1 MKSVPLFLS
10 KRETISTLLVI
21 VVLFLSS
28 LSYEFYKYKKIT
40 TYSLHV
46 ANAKVINSYQKANK
60 DYRVLK
66 LKSKDLIFYTTNQK
80 TLSRGD
86 EVKAIIYTKNINFYS
101 YLKGFYAPLKSL
113 HVKSKAEK
121 NSIVDFVQ
129 TQHSSFIAK
138 EIYSAL
144 FFSMPISKGLRENIT
159 KWGIAHLVAISGFH
173 LGILSAILFFLLK
186 PIYTFFQD
194 RYFPY
199 RNRTADLAF
208 IIFLLLGSYAYFIDM
223 TPSVLRAYIMS
234 LIGFF
239 LFSRNVKI
247 VSFGTLFF
255 TASVVLIL
263 FPKLMF
269 SIAFWFSVSGVFF
282 IFLFLY
288 HFSNLSKVSIF
299 ILLHFWVYVLML
311 PVVHFIFEVFSV
323 YQFFSPILSM
333 LFVLFCPLSLA
344 LHVVG
349 LGAVMDSFLIWFFSL
364 HVEID
369 LIVAPL
375 WFFVSY
381 IVLSLLATRFKLL
394 AFFLPLFA
402 LSLFFI

>member
-46 ANAKVINSYQKANK
+46 ANAKVLNSYQKEDK

-80 TLSRGD
+80 ALGRGD
-86 EVKAIIYTKNINFYS
+86 KVKAIIYTKNINFYS
-101 YLKGFYAPLKSL
+101 YLKGFYTPLKSL

-129 TQHSSFIAK
+129 TQHSSLVTK

-144 FFSMPISKGLRENIT
+144 FFAMPISKELRENIT
-159 KWGIAHLVAISGFH
+159 KWGITHLVAISGFH

-186 PIYTFFQD
+186 PIYAFFQD

-208 IIFLLLGSYAYFIDM
+208 IVFLLLGSYAYFIDM
-223 TPSVLRAYIMS
+223 TPSVLRAYTMS

-247 VSFGTLFF
+247 ISFGTLFF
-255 TASVVLIL
+255 TVSMVLIL

-311 PVVHFIFEVFSV
+311 PIVHFVFEVFSV
-323 YQFFSPILSM
+323 YQLFSPFLSM
-333 LFVLFCPLSLA
+333 LFILFYPLSLA

-369 LIVAPL
+369 LIVTPL

-381 IVLSLLATRFKLL
+381 IMLSLLAIRFRLL

-402 LSLFFI
+402 FSLFFI